1 MFKLQPEEKCL
12 NHCQCFHIHKL
23 VVEVPLQFGIWT
35 NGTKRNEKP
44 TKRFYQCDLHLTNHK
59 PTAYIVF
66 ITALFRWYKYV
77 LCAERKKC
85 CQGSCLQYITC
96 SSANT
101 EKIWEFFRFIL
112 LAFIFFCFCCC
123 CVSLLLLCAVHL
135 FHCCLQHFS
144 LANVKKSH
152 AIDFKKIA
160 YLNLQAR
167 EKKSDETL
175 STKQFVAQVNGRANL
190 HKSPPL
196 SNLKL
201 MVVWNSCDI
210 SHLFVDFQTLFVHSV

>member
-123 CVSLLLLCAVHL
+123 CVSSCSFISLLFAT
-135 FHCCLQHFS
+135 FFIG
-144 LANVKKSH
+144 KR
-152 AIDFKKIA
+152 KKIVRHW
-160 YLNLQAR
+160 LQ
-167 EKKSDETL
+167 ENCILEFTSSGKKVSWNVVDQ
-175 STKQFVAQVNGRANL
+175 QFVAQVNGRANL

>member
-12 NHCQCFHIHKL
+12 NHCQCFHIYINWWLRFHCNW
-23 VVEVPLQFGIWT
+23 ESEQ
-35 NGTKRNEKP
+35 TKRNEKP

-101 EKIWEFFRFIL
+101 EKNMG
-112 LAFIFFCFCCC
+112 IFPFHSFGIHFL
-123 CVSLLLLCAVHL
+123 LLLLCVEL
-135 FHCCLQHFS
+135 FIYF
-144 LANVKKSH
+144 
-152 AIDFKKIA
+152 I
-160 YLNLQAR
+160 
-167 EKKSDETL
+167 
-175 STKQFVAQVNGRANL
+175 
-190 HKSPPL
+190 
-196 SNLKL
+196 
-201 MVVWNSCDI
+201 VVCNIFHW
-210 SHLFVDFQTLFVHSV
+210 QT